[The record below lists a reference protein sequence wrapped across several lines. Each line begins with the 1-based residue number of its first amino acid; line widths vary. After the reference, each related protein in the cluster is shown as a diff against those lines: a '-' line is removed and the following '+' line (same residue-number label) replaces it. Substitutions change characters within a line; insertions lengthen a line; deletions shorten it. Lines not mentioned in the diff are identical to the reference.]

1 MAGVTRFPTLADLRD
16 ELAIAEQEF
25 ACAEYIDNTDR
36 MMRERERWAVEI
48 TRLRLEIS
56 QREEGW
62 SGVWKMSL

>member
-1 MAGVTRFPTLADLRD
+1 
-16 ELAIAEQEF
+16 
-25 ACAEYIDNTDR
+25 